1 MEKLMKLF
9 KMLEIFFSILSM
21 LISLSFSKS
30 RLPNPKSAWCSLVE
44 SNERDVVWLS
54 SVIRLL
60 SAIAAT

>member
-30 RLPNPKSAWCSLVE
+30 RLPNPKSVWCSLVE